1 MTIVSVSVIIPTYR
15 RPNLVVRAVKSTLAQ
30 TFNNIEVI
38 IVVDG
43 PDEDTVRVIKQIDDP
58 RVKLLMLPENVGG
71 SDARNAG
78 VRLATSD
85 WIAFLDDDDEW
96 SPEKL
101 AKQMEVVVRLRN
113 PFPVIFCRFIARTPN
128 GDFVW
133 PRRLPKPSEPISEY
147 LFVRNSFFQGEGYLQ
162 TSTLLVKKQLLEIVP
177 FRSGLKKHQDWD
189 WILRVARLDGVSF
202 EVVPE
207 ALAFWYL
214 QEPRIS
220 ISSSAMWRYSL
231 EWLQENRQFVTPR
244 AYACFVATQIVPQ
257 AANQGDWKA
266 FTPLLWEMFHFGKPR
281 IIDFVQF
288 IGMWCIPQRLR
299 RAIRGAFRKKSDS

>member
-1 MTIVSVSVIIPTYR
+1 MAIERVSVVIPTYR
-15 RPNLVVRAVKSTLAQ
+15 RPDLVLRAVKSTLAQ

-43 PDEDTVRVIKQIDDP
+43 PDENTERVINQVDDP
-58 RVKLLMLPENVGG
+58 RIKLLVLPKNVGG

-96 SPEKL
+96 FPEKL
-101 AKQMEVVVRLRN
+101 AKQIDAAICLHN
-113 PFPVIFCRFIARTPN
+113 PFPIISCRFVARTPN
-128 GDFVW
+128 GDFIW
-133 PRRLPKPSEPISEY
+133 PRRLPKSSEPISEY
-147 LFVRNSFFQGEGYLQ
+147 LFVRNSFFQGEGYLA
-162 TSTLLVKKQLLEIVP
+162 TPTLLVKKILFDIVP

-207 ALAFWYL
+207 TLVSCYW
-214 QEPRIS
+214 QEPRMSVSSNS
-220 ISSSAMWRYSL
+220 IWKYSL
-231 EWLQENRQFVTPR
+231 EWLQENRQLVTPR

-257 AANQGDWKA
+257 AANRGDWKA
-266 FTPLLWEMFHFGKPR
+266 FKPLLWEMLHFGKPKL
-281 IIDFVQF
+281 IDFIQF

-299 RAIRGAFRKKSDS
+299 RMIRGIFKKRKN